1 MEKDLNRR
9 THDLDERQAHL
20 EKLQADLNKMEIQEK
35 KIQDDLD
42 KRTVE
47 VASEKQELN
56 DWRQNLA
63 KKDAE
68 NRDLEK
74 SLLELRLDLDT
85 KLKLQQ
91 KELLELEREKTSLA
105 VERSAINSRKQQIE
119 EMTKLSKKAEVRQ
132 ATREEKLAQ
141 LKQQLAQERHEIREM
156 KAALG
161 AREASVHFREE
172 AVSRDL
178 AELNELK
185 NTIVDREKKGNLIA
199 ATLSQLERREHLL
212 RESETEFYTKKAAKI
227 VKKYKAEIRSLE
239 KELKASCDSVEVY
252 KKKNLDL
259 KSDLDKLT
267 KQLNSAKRQNKVMIS
282 REIAVKGL
290 HEARTLLENMQASMT
305 NKSEVEI
312 SKTSRSI
319 DVIEV
324 EL

>member
-1 MEKDLNRR
+1 M
-9 THDLDERQAHL
+9 
-20 EKLQADLNKMEIQEK
+20 
-35 KIQDDLD
+35 
-42 KRTVE
+42 
-47 VASEKQELN
+47 
-56 DWRQNLA
+56 
-63 KKDAE
+63 
-68 NRDLEK
+68 
-74 SLLELRLDLDT
+74 
-85 KLKLQQ
+85 
-91 KELLELEREKTSLA
+91 
-105 VERSAINSRKQQIE
+105 
-119 EMTKLSKKAEVRQ
+119 RQ

-141 LKQQLAQERHEIREM
+141 LKQQLAQERHDIRET

-161 AREASVHFREE
+161 AREASVHSREE
-172 AVSRDL
+172 TISRDL

-239 KELKASCDSVEVY
+239 KELKASCDSVERH
-252 KKKNLDL
+252 KKKFRPEEVILM
-259 KSDLDKLT
+259 KL
-267 KQLNSAKRQNKVMIS
+267 KQLESAKHQNKVMIS

-305 NKSEVEI
+305 NKSEVET
-312 SKTSRSI
+312 SKTSRSV